1 MAAWQEFLKP
11 RQSTCTPFLHFV
23 IKQFSDTLSVIGQ
36 NEIKGK
42 MVYPWLILYDYYGE
56 KTEEIKIIGNQSN
69 QLSDKPNKCV
79 QNRLDFYLI
88 YLLVLQ
94 I

>member
-1 MAAWQEFLKP
+1 
-11 RQSTCTPFLHFV
+11 
-23 IKQFSDTLSVIGQ
+23 
-36 NEIKGK
+36 

-88 YLLVLQ
+88 YLLVLL